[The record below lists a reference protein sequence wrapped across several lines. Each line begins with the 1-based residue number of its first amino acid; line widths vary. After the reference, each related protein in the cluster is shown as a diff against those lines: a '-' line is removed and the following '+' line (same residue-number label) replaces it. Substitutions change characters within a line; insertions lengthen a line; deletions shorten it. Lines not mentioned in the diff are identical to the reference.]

1 MKTTTLNKHGRS
13 PATKPEEVP
22 GINLDTNLEDLT
34 LDQLI
39 ELTCVPHRLR
49 FDVIEVPPEVAKVM
63 LKLNTPGPGKQ
74 NRRVKWHAVRGYAE
88 DMRNDRWLLT
98 GQPLIFDRNGIG
110 IDLQHRLYACI
121 EADKPFRV
129 AVVRGVDPGAFME
142 IDAHTRRNYADA
154 LSIMGQDTLL
164 RECQAILTRIY
175 EWEQG
180 QLGTTWSLH
189 PSNKIL
195 EEVRVRYSDYTV
207 ALKVV
212 NQLKSKF
219 RTAHSAVAACY
230 YFFRKVDVDKA
241 ETFMQSLLK
250 AVGLEER
257 SPIRLLRQRF
267 ENQRPSTQ
275 MHTREVMA
283 LTIKAWNAWL
293 IGRSMEVLVWK
304 ATQGEVFPAI
314 VGLKPD
320 ATFDGR
326 PEQEGL

>member
-1 MKTTTLNKHGRS
+1 MKAITTSPSKRGRS
-13 PATKPEEVP
+13 PASKPEAVP
-22 GINLDTNLEDLT
+22 VINLDTNLEDLT

-39 ELTCVPHRLR
+39 ELTRVTHSLR
-49 FDVIEVPPEVAKVM
+49 FDVVEVTPDVAKVM

-74 NRRVKWHAVRGYAE
+74 NRRVKWHAVRAYAE
-88 DMRNDRWLLT
+88 DMKNDRWLLT

-110 IDLQHRLYACI
+110 MDLQHRLYACI

-129 AVVRGVDPGAFME
+129 VVVRGVDPGAFME

-154 LSIMGQDTLL
+154 LSILGQDTLL

-180 QLGTTWSLH
+180 QLGATWSLS

-195 EEVRVRYSDYTV
+195 DDVRLRYPDYTT
-207 ALKVV
+207 ALNVV
-212 NQLKSKF
+212 SQLKKRF
-219 RTAHSAVAACY
+219 KTAHSAVAACY
-230 YFFRKVDVDKA
+230 YFFRKVDVQKA

-267 ENQRPSTQ
+267 ENQRQSTQ

-304 ATQGEVFPAI
+304 AAQGEAFPAI
-314 VGLKPD
+314 VGLKPNTN
-320 ATFDGR
+320 AGG
-326 PEQEGL
+326 Q